1 MGLISR
7 VSSRTYRYKNCANMV
22 NATEVSEQVPATETP
37 TVEELKAKVYAE
49 APVEEKA
56 ADDAKP
62 VAEVEK
68 TEEVAPV
75 TEEVEKTEEVAAAP
89 VEEQLSKE
97 AVKRPAETDEK
108 EEVEAKKTKD
118 E

>member
-22 NATEVSEQVPATETP
+22 NATEVSEQVPATDTP
-37 TVEELKAKVYAE
+37 TVEELKAKVHAE

-68 TEEVAPV
+68 VEEKPVEEKAETEEKKPEDASASEKAEKTEEATPV
-75 TEEVEKTEEVAAAP
+75 TEEAEKQKK
-89 VEEQLSKE
+89 QL
-97 AVKRPAETDEK
+97 
-108 EEVEAKKTKD
+108 
-118 E
+118 